1 MPKDNV
7 TPRDRAMQRLSMLDK
22 QLQAATTPSKVQR
35 VKTLLKSY
43 TTGIS
48 SSAPEGDRVKALRR
62 KIAKREESILKN
74 ANRMSASSRQVP

>member
-1 MPKDNV
+1 MPKGNV
-7 TPRDRAMQRLSMLDK
+7 TPTDRSLQRLSMLDK
-22 QLQAATTPSKVQR
+22 QLKDATTPTKLQR
-35 VKTLLKSY
+35 VKTLLKAY

-62 KIAKREESILKN
+62 KIAKREESLLKN